1 MAFPGRREEF
11 DSFDRLLLGQIRD
24 RLLNV
29 KLFYALI
36 RFTGDFM
43 KIKSSGSSPPDVDMT
58 PMIDIV
64 FQLIAFFMVIT
75 NFEQQQADERVTL
88 PKDQLAK
95 PPEVKRENTFTINLG
110 FDRDKEGEITNTT
123 PFIFFA
129 GEKFEVEASATKL
142 RQESQFYQTIGTPLE
157 DVTVEIR
164 ADADVS
170 SGLVQKLIQ
179 MCQEQEIGFQRFA
192 LKATQKS

>member
-1 MAFPGRREEF
+1 
-11 DSFDRLLLGQIRD
+11 
-24 RLLNV
+24 
-29 KLFYALI
+29 
-36 RFTGDFM
+36 M
-43 KIKSSGSSPPDVDMT
+43 KIDSNESSVPDVDMT

-95 PPEVKRENTFTINLG
+95 PPEVKRENSFTINYG
-110 FDRDKEGEITNTT
+110 FEKNKEGEVVDPT
-123 PFIFFA
+123 PYLFF
-129 GEKFEVEASATKL
+129 GDEKVQIEDAAVKL
-142 RQESQFYQTIGTPLE
+142 RQESQFYATIGTDLA

-164 ADADVS
+164 ADSGVS

-179 MCQEQEIGFQRFA
+179 MCQEEGIEFQRFA
-192 LKATQKS
+192 LKATQKAQ